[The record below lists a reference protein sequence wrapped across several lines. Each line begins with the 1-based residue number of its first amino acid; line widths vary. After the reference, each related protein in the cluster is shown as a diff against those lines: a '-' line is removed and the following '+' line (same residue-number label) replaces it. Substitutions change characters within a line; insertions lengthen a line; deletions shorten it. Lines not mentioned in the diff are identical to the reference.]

1 MDKLATKQQVKN
13 CISAVKGYADKILI
27 AVTDAIEALDT
38 SKVEKTEAVSIVIP
52 AATGWGSDATVPD
65 YPFYYDIPVNG
76 VTAHDRA
83 TITIAPASI
92 GTAASCKLCPTN
104 ETLAGKIRVRSV
116 SVPAKSIVAE
126 YWIEQGKE

>member
-1 MDKLATKQQVKN
+1 
-13 CISAVKGYADKILI
+13 
-27 AVTDAIEALDT
+27 
-38 SKVEKTEAVSIVIP
+38 
-52 AATGWGSDATVPD
+52 
-65 YPFYYDIPVNG
+65 VNG

-116 SVPAKSIVAE
+116 SVPAKSIAAE